1 MIDDLYKRSKTLS
14 KACIKMA
21 LVLPIDKA
29 LAVAIRGHLIERASE
44 LSIKCKGLMNSQGQE
59 LFLKKVSEALEA
71 ADACNYWLE
80 MIKDEGFFE
89 AHIIDP
95 IFSESQDLSKLLSLA
110 LKKVKPSGF

>member
-1 MIDDLYKRSKTLS
+1 MINDLYKRSKTLS

-21 LVLPIDKA
+21 LVLPTDKA
-29 LAVAIRGHLIERASE
+29 LALVIRGHLVDRASQ
-44 LSIKCKGLMNSQGQE
+44 LSIKCKGLMNTQGQE
-59 LFLKKVSEALEA
+59 LFIKNVSEALEA

-80 MIKDEGFFE
+80 MIKDEDFFE
-89 AHIIDP
+89 SHIIDP